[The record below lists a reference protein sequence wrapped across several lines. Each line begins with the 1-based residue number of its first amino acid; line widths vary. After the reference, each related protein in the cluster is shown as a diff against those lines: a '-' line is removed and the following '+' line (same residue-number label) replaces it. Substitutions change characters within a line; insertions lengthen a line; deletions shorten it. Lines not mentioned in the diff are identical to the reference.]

1 MLNYKHIN
9 TNPNT
14 IVYTVYYKLIVSY
27 VQTIQIVQEKTPKCL
42 HKIKTTIISAKSQ
55 ATTVFSCEF
64 GEKLKNVGL
73 AFNDSYLYVEHTL
86 GDKS

>member
-42 HKIKTTIISAKSQ
+42 HKIKTTFISAKSQ
-55 ATTVFSCEF
+55 ATTVFSCECW
-64 GEKLKNVGL
+64 EYLTNVRL
-73 AFNDSYLYVEHTL
+73 SFNDSYLYVEHTL
-86 GDKS
+86 VDKT